1 MRKVLLTGATGYIG
15 KRLLPILVQNG
26 YYVICGVRDKNKFH
40 TMESLRGCMEVIELD
55 LTNKESLNS
64 IPSDIDFAYYL
75 VHSMSTSR
83 NYDVLEKQSAINFR
97 EAIKKTNATQVIY
110 LSGIVNSSTL
120 SKHLHSRQNVEIELG
135 KGTYALTTVRA
146 GIIIGSGSASFEI
159 IRDLVEKLPI
169 MIAPKWLKTKCQP
182 IGISDVIKIL
192 IGLLGNVKTYNE
204 SYDIGGNE
212 ILSYKEMLLGYAE
225 VRGLKRKYLD
235 STCYDSK
242 VVILLVIFYYLNFL

>member
-97 EAIKKTNATQVIY
+97 EAIKKNQCYTSY
-110 LSGIVNSSTL
+110 LPKWDCQFFYLIKTPSFQTKCGNRI
-120 SKHLHSRQNVEIELG
+120 G
-135 KGTYALTTVRA
+135 KGYLCVNDCSCWNYYR
-146 GIIIGSGSASFEI
+146 FWKC
-159 IRDLVEKLPI
+159 LV
-169 MIAPKWLKTKCQP
+169 
-182 IGISDVIKIL
+182 
-192 IGLLGNVKTYNE
+192 
-204 SYDIGGNE
+204 
-212 ILSYKEMLLGYAE
+212 
-225 VRGLKRKYLD
+225 
-235 STCYDSK
+235 
-242 VVILLVIFYYLNFL
+242 